1 MRFHQLSVLSVLTAV
16 PFADSETR
24 LPPPWHDIHVKH
36 TWNAVPPN
44 WEALG
49 YPPAGTTID
58 LHVALK
64 PHHENALVDALYEVS
79 DPRSP
84 KHVLSN
90 ISPRMTYLHMPL
102 LRCRYGAHLSKEQV
116 AQLVAPHPDTL
127 DLINSWLRHHAVPS
141 SSVSTT
147 HGGSWLKLTG
157 IPVSQANELLGASYQ
172 VYRRIGTNDSSILR
186 TVGYGLPSVLHAH
199 VRTVIPTTYFASTGA
214 LRQTPRRRTV
224 GETANMATREHV
236 TSLSTR
242 VVHVYPSVLRSLY
255 QTAAYV
261 PAATDRNVLGVTG
274 FLESYPSPA
283 DLTEFMT
290 ECREDAIGATFE
302 VVQINGGGYDPSKPD
317 SEANLDL
324 QYTQAI
330 AFPTPHTFYSTGGGV
345 SIDDDD
351 NEPASDDMWLQ
362 WVYHVL
368 DLEDIP
374 QTINTSYGD
383 YETSLPPEY
392 AETMCD
398 LYAQLGARGAS
409 VIFSSGN
416 DGVGK
421 GDCLAQGGS
430 GVHFIPG
437 FPASSWAARWTSPSP
452 RLPSLEADSRTILR
466 KPPYQSVAVPAFLRQ
481 LGDKYHGFYNAE
493 GRGIPDI
500 SAQAVNFFTIDDNES
515 YLVEGTSC
523 SAPTVAGIISL
534 LNDYRLANN
543 RRPLG
548 FLNPWLY
555 GIGIDG
561 LNDITSGSNPGCGTD
576 GFSAIV
582 GWDPVTGLGTP
593 DFLRLQNTL
602 ASLPST
608 SDT

>member
-1 MRFHQLSVLSVLTAV
+1 MRFHQLSVLSALAAV
-16 PFADSETR
+16 PFADSESP
-24 LPPPWHDIHVKH
+24 LPPPWHDIRVKH

-49 YPPAGTTID
+49 HPPNGTTID

-64 PHHENALVDALYEVS
+64 PHYENALVDAL
-79 DPRSP
+79 
-84 KHVLSN
+84 
-90 ISPRMTYLHMPL
+90 
-102 LRCRYGAHLSKEQV
+102 YGAHLSKEQV

-127 DLINSWLRHHAVPS
+127 ELIKSWLGHHSVPS
-141 SSVSTT
+141 LSISTT

-172 VYRRIGTNDSSILR
+172 VYRRIGTNDSTILR
-186 TVGYGLPSVLHAH
+186 TVGYGLPSVLHSH
-199 VRTVIPTTYFASTGA
+199 VQTVIPTTYFASTGT
-214 LRQTPRRRTV
+214 LRQIPQRRTV
-224 GETANMATREHV
+224 GETANMATRERV

-242 VVHVYPSVLRSLY
+242 EVEVNPSVLRSLY
-255 QTAAYV
+255 QTAEYV
-261 PAATDRNVLGVTG
+261 PAATDRNMLGVSG

-283 DLTEFMT
+283 DLREFMS

-317 SEANLDL
+317 AEANLNL
-324 QYTQAI
+324 QYTEAI
-330 AFPTPHTFYSTGGGV
+330 AFPTPHTFYCTGGGISV
-345 SIDDDD
+345 DDDD

-362 WVYHVL
+362 WVYYVL

-374 QTINTSYGD
+374 QTISTSYGD

-392 AETMCD
+392 ADTLCD
-398 LYAQLGARGAS
+398 LFAQLGARGAS
-409 VIFSSGN
+409 VIFASGN

-421 GDCLAQGGS
+421 GDCLVQGAS

-437 FPASSWAARWTSPSP
+437 FPASCPFVTSVGGTMDIPESAAPFSGGGFSNYF
-452 RLPSLEADSRTILR
+452 SQ
-466 KPPYQSVAVPAFLRQ
+466 PPYQSVAVPAFLRQ
-481 LGDKYHGFYNAE
+481 LGDKYDGYYNAE
-493 GRGIPDI
+493 GRGFPDI
-500 SAQAVNFFTIDDNES
+500 SAQAVNFFIIDNNES
-515 YLVEGTSC
+515 YSVEGTSC

-534 LNDYRLANN
+534 LNDYLLATN

-576 GFSAIV
+576 GFMAIV
-582 GWDPVTGLGTP
+582 GWDPVRP
-593 DFLRLQNTL
+593 ARLVL
-602 ASLPST
+602 SSHST
-608 SDT
+608 FG

>member
-1 MRFHQLSVLSVLTAV
+1 MRFHQLSVLSVLAAV
-16 PFADSETR
+16 PFADSETP
-24 LPPPWHDIHVKH
+24 LPPPWHDILVKH
-36 TWNAVPPN
+36 TWNAVPSN

-49 YPPAGTTID
+49 HPPDGTTID
-58 LHVALK
+58 LYVALK
-64 PHHENALVDALYEVS
+64 PHHENALVDALYNVS

-84 KHVLSN
+84 K
-90 ISPRMTYLHMPL
+90 
-102 LRCRYGAHLSKEQV
+102 YGAHLSKEQV

-127 DLINSWLRHHAVPS
+127 DLINSWLGHHAVPS
-141 SSVSTT
+141 SSISTT

-186 TVGYGLPSVLHAH
+186 TVGYGLPSVLRAH

-214 LRQTPRRRTV
+214 LRQTPRRHTV

-236 TSLSTR
+236 TSLPTR
-242 VVHVYPSVLRSLY
+242 EVHVYPSVLRSLY
-255 QTAAYV
+255 QTAEYV
-261 PAATDRNVLGVTG
+261 PAATDRNMLGVTG

-290 ECREDAIGATFE
+290 ECREDAIDATFE
-302 VVQINGGGYDPSKPD
+302 VVLINGGEYDPSKPD
-317 SEANLDL
+317 SEANVNL

-330 AFPTPHTFYSTGGGV
+330 AFPTPHTFYSTSGRV
-345 SIDDDD
+345 SIDDD
-351 NEPASDDMWLQ
+351 NNKPASDDMWLQ
-362 WVYHVL
+362 WVYYVL
-368 DLEDIP
+368 DSENVP
-374 QTINTSYGD
+374 QTINISYGD

-421 GDCLAQGGS
+421 GDCLVQGGS

-437 FPASSWAARWTSPSP
+437 FPASCPFVTSVGGTMDIPESAAPFSGGGFSNYF
-452 RLPSLEADSRTILR
+452 SQ
-466 KPPYQSVAVPAFLRQ
+466 PPYQSVAVPAFLRQ

-493 GRGIPDI
+493 GRGFPDI
-500 SAQAVNFFTIDDNES
+500 SAQAVNFFTIDDNEP

-582 GWDPVTGLGTP
+582 GWDPVRP
-593 DFLRLQNTL
+593 AR
-602 ASLPST
+602 
-608 SDT
+608 

>member
-1 MRFHQLSVLSVLTAV
+1 MRFHQLSVLSVLAAV

-49 YPPAGTTID
+49 YPPARTTID

-84 KHVLSN
+84 K
-90 ISPRMTYLHMPL
+90 
-102 LRCRYGAHLSKEQV
+102 YGAHLSKEQV
-116 AQLVAPHPDTL
+116 AQLVAPHPDTHG
-127 DLINSWLRHHAVPS
+127 LINSWLGHHAVPS
-141 SSVSTT
+141 SSISTT

-157 IPVSQANELLGASYQ
+157 IPVLQANELLGASYQ
-172 VYRRIGTNDSSILR
+172 VYRCIGTNDSSILR
-186 TVGYGLPSVLHAH
+186 TVGYGLPSGAACARTNRDSNDVLHLHGCSAADSAEAH
-199 VRTVIPTTYFASTGA
+199 
-214 LRQTPRRRTV
+214 RRRDSEYGYVGARDVAVDSRGSRISVGPALTV
-224 GETANMATREHV
+224 
-236 TSLSTR
+236 
-242 VVHVYPSVLRSLY
+242 
-255 QTAAYV
+255 
-261 PAATDRNVLGVTG
+261 
-274 FLESYPSPA
+274 
-283 DLTEFMT
+283 
-290 ECREDAIGATFE
+290 
-302 VVQINGGGYDPSKPD
+302 PD
-317 SEANLDL
+317 SRICASGNGPECARGYGLLGILSEPGGFDGIHDGMSRGRDRRDL
-324 QYTQAI
+324 RGRADQWRRAI

-374 QTINTSYGD
+374 QTISTSYGD

-437 FPASSWAARWTSPSP
+437 FPASCPFVTSVGGTMDIPESAAPFSGGGFSNYF
-452 RLPSLEADSRTILR
+452 SQ
-466 KPPYQSVAVPAFLRQ
+466 PPYQSVAVPAFLRQ

-493 GRGIPDI
+493 GRGFPDI

-523 SAPTVAGIISL
+523 SVPTVAGIISL

-582 GWDPVTGLGTP
+582 GWDPVRPVTGLGTP
-593 DFLRLQNTL
+593 DFLRLQNTF

-608 SDT
+608 SDTSDT